1 MSPTTTTTT
10 TTTTAATLRPRSR
23 RDDLI
28 GLAGFL
34 LAVFAVAAAAGAVTA
49 DSVATWYQTLNRPA
63 FTPPDGVF
71 APVWTALY
79 AAMAV
84 AGWRVWRKVG
94 FSGGRNALTLFAI
107 QLLLNGAWSF
117 LFFGAREIGIALI
130 DIVVLLLVIAA
141 TTASFW
147 RIDRIAGVLF
157 IPYLLWVG
165 YATALNAGIWLLN

>member
-1 MSPTTTTTT
+1 MNQATTLS
-10 TTTTAATLRPRSR
+10 LRPRSR

-34 LAVFAVAAAAGAVTA
+34 LACFAVAGAAGAVTA
-49 DSVATWYQTLNRPA
+49 DSVATWYPTLNKPA

-94 FSGGRNALTLFAI
+94 FAGGRTALGLFAV

-117 LFFGAREIGIALI
+117 LFFGAHRIGAALVE
-130 DIVVLLLVIAA
+130 IVVLWLVIAA
-141 TTASFW
+141 TTIAFW
-147 RIDRIAGVLF
+147 RIDRIAGLLF
-157 IPYLLWVG
+157 VPYLLWVG
-165 YATALNAGIWLLN
+165 YATALNAGIWLAN

>member
-1 MSPTTTTTT
+1 MSPTT

-63 FTPPDGVF
+63 FTPPDGLF

-117 LFFGAREIGIALI
+117 LFFGAQEIGIALV

-141 TTASFW
+141 TTAAFW

-157 IPYLLWVG
+157 LPYLLWVG

>member
-1 MSPTTTTTT
+1 MNQATTLS
-10 TTTTAATLRPRSR
+10 LRPRSR

-34 LAVFAVAAAAGAVTA
+34 LACFAVAGAAGAVTA
-49 DSVATWYQTLNRPA
+49 DSVATWYSTLNKPA

-94 FSGGRNALTLFAI
+94 FAGGRTALGLFAV

-117 LFFGAREIGIALI
+117 LFFGAHRIGAALVE
-130 DIVVLLLVIAA
+130 IVVLWLVIAA
-141 TTASFW
+141 TTIAFW
-147 RIDRIAGVLF
+147 RIDRIAGFLF
-157 IPYLLWVG
+157 FPYLLWVG
-165 YATALNAGIWLLN
+165 YATALNAGIWLAN

>member
-1 MSPTTTTTT
+1 MSP
-10 TTTTAATLRPRSR
+10 TTAATLRPRSR

-71 APVWTALY
+71 APVWTILY

-117 LFFGAREIGIALI
+117 LFFGAREIGIALV

-141 TTASFW
+141 TTAAFW
-147 RIDRIAGVLF
+147 RIDRIAGLLF
-157 IPYLLWVG
+157 VPYLLWVG